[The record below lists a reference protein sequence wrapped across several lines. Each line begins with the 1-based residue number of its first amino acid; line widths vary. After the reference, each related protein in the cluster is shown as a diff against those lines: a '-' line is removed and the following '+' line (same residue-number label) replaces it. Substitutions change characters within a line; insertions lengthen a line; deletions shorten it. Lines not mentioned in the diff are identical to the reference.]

1 MRTLTITRQNCLSHC
16 SLSPWQS
23 YVRFSDII
31 NDIKR
36 VFTISI
42 FLYLATVQPSV
53 TTNQNAKTYLFF
65 ANALL
70 NVNSVMPG
78 FNIAHSLISWKL
90 PTIGLSLDVQK
101 VVNRPADRRP
111 ADLQTCRLADLQTRS
126 ELTVKGGGG
135 GGVIAPAGISPR
147 RRKPEEARK

>member
-65 ANALL
+65 AKALL

-101 VVNRPADRRP
+101 VVNTIQQIIDWSVGSARNAWFPI
-111 ADLQTCRLADLQTRS
+111 
-126 ELTVKGGGG
+126 TVSIQASCESVFV
-135 GGVIAPAGISPR
+135 VIYF
-147 RRKPEEARK
+147 KKMY

>member
-65 ANALL
+65 AKALL
-70 NVNSVMPG
+70 NVNSVIPG

-111 ADLQTCRLADLQTRS
+111 AGLRTCRHVRNS
-126 ELTVKGGGG
+126 RWGGGG
-135 GGVIAPAGISPR
+135 GGCNWAKSRGGTLVTRTYIKESTYS
-147 RRKPEEARK
+147 